1 MELKFLSKERNTS
14 KDLLRVHQFVFIEQ
28 DHEKLIAELFKWGV
42 AEWWPGKVEVRYS
55 REGGEIAQQ
64 GQKVT
69 LDILKP
75 WILKFEGEVVYCDQ
89 KGRLE
94 VDFQKGFLRARELL
108 TLEERSNGVRI
119 DYLMQLAAQ
128 SLSQKF
134 IWKLFFQ
141 KRFEK
146 NLKEIFKALK
156 HFVEAREKN

>member
-1 MELKFLSKERNTS
+1 
-14 KDLLRVHQFVFIEQ
+14 
-28 DHEKLIAELFKWGV
+28 
-42 AEWWPGKVEVRYS
+42 
-55 REGGEIAQQ
+55 
-64 GQKVT
+64 
-69 LDILKP
+69 
-75 WILKFEGEVVYCDQ
+75 
-89 KGRLE
+89 

-156 HFVEAREKN
+156 YFVETRERN